1 MNRIENQAL
10 ALAGMFQAAVLVE
23 GLAAEGEC
31 NRAALDCSVDSL
43 FTFDAASPLEV
54 FGDTGCLGTGFEALV
69 GYLGGQA
76 RQSGRNVAYYVMS
89 MLKLAARLQHNQ
101 SLADHL
107 HKGLAKAERGQREFE
122 LPREQLIGHLDR
134 LYQDNISPLQPRIM
148 VRGEPSHLRDAANAA
163 RIRALLLAG
172 IRAAVLWHQL
182 GGSRWRLLFAR
193 RRYVDAARRFLGG
206 CR

>member
-1 MNRIENQAL
+1 MNEVENQTL

-23 GLAAEGEC
+23 ALAGGGEY

-54 FGDTGCLGTGFEALV
+54 FGDAKRLGIGYEALV
-69 GYLGGQA
+69 AYLGGEA
-76 RQSGRNVAYYVMS
+76 RQSGRNVAYYVMA
-89 MLKLAARLQHNQ
+89 MLKLAVQLQRNNPLAERLQ
-101 SLADHL
+101 
-107 HKGLAKAERGQREFE
+107 KGLLKAERGQREFD

-148 VRGEPSHLRDAANAA
+148 VRGEPSCLRDAAVAA

-182 GGSRWRLLFAR
+182 GGSRWRLLIAR
-193 RRYVDAARRFLGG
+193 RRYVDAARRMLDDV
-206 CR
+206 